1 MLLLWLCCC
10 AMCDE
15 DVGDNLNVNMDAVPV
30 QGRARFLHESAYRS
44 CSIGVVA
51 ERYEDVLL
59 PTAMKAGV

>member
-1 MLLLWLCCC
+1 
-10 AMCDE
+10 MCDE

-30 QGRARFLHESAYRS
+30 QGRAHESAYRS

-59 PTAMKAGV
+59 LIAMKARV

>member
-1 MLLLWLCCC
+1 MLLLWSCCC

-30 QGRARFLHESAYRS
+30 QGRAHESAYRS

-59 PTAMKAGV
+59 PIAMKARV

>member
-1 MLLLWLCCC
+1 
-10 AMCDE
+10 MCDE